1 MPSITC
7 CVTTDLHY
15 DQRMFKICTS
25 LQNAGYA
32 VTLVGRKK
40 GGAPTTT
47 IPVYQQHWLGL
58 WSKKGLLF
66 YLEFQLRLFFYLI
79 LHPADIYSG
88 ADLDTLP
95 AVYFA
100 SIVRQKKRCYDAHEL
115 FTEQKEVIS
124 RPWVH
129 RIWKRIESWLV
140 PQFAKGYTVN
150 QSLASQF
157 ANRYGVQY
165 EVIRNI
171 PHYKQLPDGVQKDTP
186 RWIIYQGAV
195 NEGRCFE
202 QLIPAMQQ
210 VNAPLRIYG
219 TGNFDSQLQELIQIH
234 GVSDRIHC
242 EGLLVPEQLWKRT
255 PQASIGITL
264 FENRGLNQYL
274 SLANRFFDYIMAG
287 VPQICPK
294 FPEYEAILAKYPVGL
309 AVDTS
314 DPNAIAAALNK
325 LLNDDVVYNHCVLA
339 CFQARKIFTWEE
351 EQIKLLA
358 FYANC

>member
-32 VTLVGRKK
+32 VTLVGRKR
-40 GGAPTTT
+40 GGPPTTT
-47 IPVYQQHWLGL
+47 HPVYQQHWLEL
-58 WSKKGLLF
+58 WSKKGPLF

-129 RIWKRIESWLV
+129 RIWKLIESWLV

-171 PHYKQLPDGVQKDTP
+171 PHYKQLPEGAQKDTP

-210 VNAPLRIYG
+210 VNAPLHIYG
-219 TGNFDSQLQELIQIH
+219 TGNFYSQLQELIQIH

-325 LLNDDVVYNHCVLA
+325 LLNEDVVYNHCVLA
-339 CFQARKIFTWEE
+339 CFQARKVFTWEE